1 MNTTKKRKLLPN
13 DMTIIDTHQ
22 ARKAVFAT
30 GLGNAMEWFDFGI
43 YSYLA
48 VTIGKVFFPEME
60 GTLQLVYTFAT
71 FAIAFIMRPI
81 GGFVFGALG
90 DRLGRKRVLT
100 ITILMMAFS
109 TLCIGLIPSYQSIG
123 LTASFLLLAARLVQ
137 GFSTGGEYSGA
148 MTYIAES
155 APDKKR
161 GILGSGLEVGTLSG
175 YIAGSGLVTLLTFIL
190 GDQGMVDWGWRI
202 PFFIAAPLGLIG
214 FYLRTNLDETQAFQ
228 EIQESEQDQN
238 ETEEQPTF
246 KDIFLYFKK
255 ELFLC
260 IVIVAFF
267 NITNYMLL
275 SYMPSHLNSVL
286 GYENS
291 KSLLLILVVM
301 VLMIPIVILMG
312 HLSDKFGNKIIT
324 QIGLVGLILFAIPAF
339 LLLRDDNTLT
349 VFLGLLLLALCL
361 SCFEGTVPSMLPT
374 LFFTDVRYRALSV
387 SFNVSVSIFGGTTPM
402 IASFLIDKTHNN
414 LMPAFYLVLVGLIG
428 MIVFTLMFKQTSGK
442 SLRGSLPAVE
452 TKAEAKK
459 MVNNPKKALW
469 WRKEAKELRK
479 KSQEEDK

>member
-13 DMTIIDTHQ
+13 DMTIIDTSQ

-155 APDKKR
+155 SPDKKR

-175 YIAGSGLVTLLTFIL
+175 YIAGSGLVTILTFIL
-190 GDQGMVDWGWRI
+190 GNQGMVDWGWRI
-202 PFFIAAPLGLIG
+202 PFFVAAPLGLIG
-214 FYLRTNLDETQAFQ
+214 FYLRTSLDETQAFQ
-228 EIQESEQDQN
+228 EIQESEQDQG
-238 ETEEQPTF
+238 ETEKQPTF

-267 NITNYMLL
+267 NITSYMLL
-275 SYMPSHLNSVL
+275 SYMPSHLNAVL

-301 VLMIPIVILMG
+301 LFMIPTVILMG

-339 LLLRDDNTLT
+339 LLLRDDNILT

-402 IASFLIDKTHNN
+402 IASFLIDKTGNN
-414 LMPAFYLVLVGLIG
+414 LMPSFYLVLVGVIG

-469 WRKEAKELRK
+469 WRKEAKALRK
-479 KSQEEDK
+479 KSKEHK